1 MPRSR
6 AKRLLGA
13 REKCGI
19 DGPRARTLVPALS
32 LALTLFLA
40 LGQATSSAIAQ
51 AGVSGGSAAVQ
62 TPGTERCFLR
72 REWEGTWK
80 TTPDS
85 RTIYIG
91 VADRIYRVD
100 LDTAYPL
107 LKSPWTV
114 LSDADSNDA
123 ICNAIDFKLVLFDP
137 IGIREAIIVRRV
149 TLLTRAETAALPKSL
164 RP

>member
-1 MPRSR
+1 MR
-6 AKRLLGA
+6 A
-13 REKCGI
+13 
-19 DGPRARTLVPALS
+19 
-32 LALTLFLA
+32 
-40 LGQATSSAIAQ
+40 
-51 AGVSGGSAAVQ
+51 
-62 TPGTERCFLR
+62 PGTERCFLR
-72 REWEGTWK
+72 REWEGAWK
-80 TTPDS
+80 ATPDS

-91 VADRIYRVD
+91 VADQTYRLD
-100 LDTAYPL
+100 LGSAYPL